1 MVAGMTSVR
10 AVEQTRTGIAAL
22 LVSNIGWGVL
32 PLYWHALSGMNALS
46 VLSYRLIA
54 TMVSM
59 IVLLMVLR
67 RYRTYHRA
75 IASLWRGKKLFALE
89 LAATAAIS
97 INWLLYIYLVVNGQA
112 LQTSIAYLTTPL
124 LNVALAG
131 IVFREQLGR
140 IEWSS
145 IVIAAVGVGMFA
157 AQSPTFP
164 WMAIVLA
171 ASFSVY
177 GLLKRYVP
185 MDAAQATT
193 FETESVIPLALLW
206 LAFQPRLGMPSP
218 LTWPVAVLV
227 ALSGLATAIPLV
239 TFAYGVQHSHYLTV
253 SFFQYLN
260 PLIQFCVAVFL
271 LHEPMRPQGYMAF
284 AVIWAAIAVYSF
296 GAVRAYWERLKPRAR

>member
-1 MVAGMTSVR
+1 M
-10 AVEQTRTGIAAL
+10 GIAAL

-32 PLYWHALSGMNALS
+32 PLYWHALASMNAMS
-46 VLSYRLIA
+46 VLAYRLLA
-54 TMVSM
+54 TLVTMV
-59 IVLLMVLR
+59 ILLMSVR
-67 RYRTYHRA
+67 RYHTYHRA
-75 IASLWRGKKLFALE
+75 IASLWHNKKLFAME

-97 INWLLYIYLVVNGQA
+97 VNWLLYIYLVVNGQA

-131 IVFREQLGR
+131 ILFREHLGR
-140 IEWSS
+140 IEWSA

-157 AQSPTFP
+157 AQSSTFP

-185 MDAAQATT
+185 LDAAQATT
-193 FETESVIPLALLW
+193 FETEAVVPLALLW
-206 LAFQPRLGMPSP
+206 LAFQPRLGLPAP
-218 LTWPVAVLV
+218 LTWPVALLV

-253 SFFQYLN
+253 SFIQYLN

-271 LHEPMRPQGYMAF
+271 LHEPMRPQGYAAF
-284 AVIWAAIAVYSF
+284 AVIWIAIIVYSF
-296 GAVRAYWERLKPRAR
+296 GAIRAYWERLKPHTR